1 MYGGDGWGYDI
12 GYGGLDHVLAMDIDI
27 NVMLVDTEVYSNTGG
42 QSSKATPLGAV
53 AQFAAAGRRI
63 NKKDLGRI
71 SMTYGHIYV
80 AQVAMGADSNQLMK
94 AIKEAEAYKGP
105 SLIIAYAPC
114 INHGLKKGMGTAQIE
129 MKKAV
134 ECGYWHLYRYNP
146 DLRKQGKNPFT
157 LDSKEP
163 KASFRDFL
171 MGENRYASLVRT
183 FPETAEELFTRA
195 EEFSKEKY
203 QIYKKMA
210 EEQ

>member
-1 MYGGDGWGYDI
+1 
-12 GYGGLDHVLAMDIDI
+12 
-27 NVMLVDTEVYSNTGG
+27 
-42 QSSKATPLGAV
+42 
-53 AQFAAAGRRI
+53 
-63 NKKDLGRI
+63 
-71 SMTYGHIYV
+71 MTYGHIYV

-163 KASFRDFL
+163 KPRS
-171 MGENRYASLVRT
+171 GTS
-183 FPETAEELFTRA
+183 
-195 EEFSKEKY
+195 SWEKTGTLLSSVPSRKR
-203 QIYKKMA
+203 QKNSSHGLKNFQRKNIRFIRKWLKNSSIS
-210 EEQ
+210 